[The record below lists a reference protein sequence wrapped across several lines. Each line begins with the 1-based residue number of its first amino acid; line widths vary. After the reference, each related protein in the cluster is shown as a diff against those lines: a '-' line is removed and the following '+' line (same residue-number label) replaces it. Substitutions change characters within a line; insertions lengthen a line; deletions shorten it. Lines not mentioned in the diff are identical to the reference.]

1 MYWRKFQLKRLYS
14 MVKDHEDK
22 FYEALAMDMKKPRH
36 EALMGEISP
45 VLDECLYFLDVSRN
59 MRSSLYFLLI
69 WFYYLEYWK
78 TCQRW
83 DSESTLGRQSSWHLC
98 YSQRS
103 PGCSA
108 HYRQVLKLINATL
121 VPYRALLGAWN
132 YPLQVSWSGSVKIGC
147 QGFLKQIKLVL
158 VPLAGAIAAGNAAII
173 KVRVYVLCNVS
184 QKCRGNSRK
193 VNSPPRF
200 LSIHRLWLRNYS
212 PSIWIP
218 AATVLW
224 MEGLKRRRPCFNT
237 SLITYFTPVTIRLLR
252 LSWRQ
257 QPSIWHPWLWSSEEN
272 RKWWHINNVTHM
284 ALTFIFLYFSLDPQ
298 SSLRMPR

>member
-1 MYWRKFQLKRLYS
+1 MRRLSPYS
-14 MVKDHEDK
+14 
-22 FYEALAMDMKKPRH
+22 
-36 EALMGEISP
+36 
-45 VLDECLYFLDVSRN
+45 
-59 MRSSLYFLLI
+59 
-69 WFYYLEYWK
+69 
-78 TCQRW
+78 
-83 DSESTLGRQSSWHLC
+83 
-98 YSQRS
+98 
-103 PGCSA
+103 
-108 HYRQVLKLINATL
+108 
-121 VPYRALLGAWN
+121 ALLGAWN

-218 AATVLW
+218 TATVLW

-284 ALTFIFLYFSLDPQ
+284 ALTFIFLYLSLDPQ